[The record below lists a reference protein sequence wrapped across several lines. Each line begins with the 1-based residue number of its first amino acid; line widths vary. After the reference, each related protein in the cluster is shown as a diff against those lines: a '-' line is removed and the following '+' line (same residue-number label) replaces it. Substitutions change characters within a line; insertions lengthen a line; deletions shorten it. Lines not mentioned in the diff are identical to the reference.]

1 MSDSNVGGRKNRNIR
16 DNLFIV
22 YGIINYAIKED
33 IDVDMN
39 LYDLAK
45 CFDAMWYEE
54 TMNDLWDVG
63 LQDDKFSL
71 ISQMNKTCQIA
82 VKTPVGISERFVME
96 EIEMQGSVFGPM
108 KCSVQID
115 TLGRDCYR
123 DREGLFLYKNM
134 VFVPP
139 LGMID
144 DVGSFAKCGVDSLKT
159 NAIINAKI
167 ESKKLEF
174 GPSKCFNIHIGKN
187 SSKCQ
192 SLKVHNSDINRRS
205 YETYLGDVV
214 CNSGSNNLNINN
226 KVNQGIG
233 AISQIISMLNQV
245 SLGHYYFEIAV
256 IMRDS
261 MLVSKLLSNS
271 EIWYNITKDQYKK
284 LERIDE
290 SFLRKIF
297 NVAISVPKESLF
309 IESACL
315 PLKYLIKIRRLMFLW
330 HILHLDQK
338 ELLFK
343 FYLAQSMV
351 CHKDDWVEQV
361 RKDRVD
367 LDLQLSD
374 KEISSM
380 SKEKFRELVKMKT
393 KIIAIKYLNEQKTK
407 HSKSSHLN
415 LSNLTPAEYLK
426 SKNLSKEE
434 VQTLFKLRFRMINV
448 KQNFKSSHK
457 ENIWCRTCYLFPE
470 SQQHLTIC
478 SAIKSRMKHL
488 INFSELDHQ
497 MIFQNVERQEKF
509 TKNYLLILKARE
521 EMIAENESSN

>member
-1 MSDSNVGGRKNRNIR
+1 
-16 DNLFIV
+16 
-22 YGIINYAIKED
+22 
-33 IDVDMN
+33 
-39 LYDLAK
+39 
-45 CFDAMWYEE
+45 
-54 TMNDLWDVG
+54 
-63 LQDDKFSL
+63 
-71 ISQMNKTCQIA
+71 
-82 VKTPVGISERFVME
+82 ME
-96 EIEMQGSVFGPM
+96 
-108 KCSVQID
+108 CSVQID

-271 EIWYNITKDQYKK
+271 EIFIILPKISTKSWRG
-284 LERIDE
+284 LM
-290 SFLRKIF
+290 
-297 NVAISVPKESLF
+297 NLF
-309 IESACL
+309 
-315 PLKYLIKIRRLMFLW
+315 
-330 HILHLDQK
+330 
-338 ELLFK
+338 
-343 FYLAQSMV
+343 
-351 CHKDDWVEQV
+351 
-361 RKDRVD
+361 
-367 LDLQLSD
+367 
-374 KEISSM
+374 
-380 SKEKFRELVKMKT
+380 
-393 KIIAIKYLNEQKTK
+393 
-407 HSKSSHLN
+407 
-415 LSNLTPAEYLK
+415 
-426 SKNLSKEE
+426 
-434 VQTLFKLRFRMINV
+434 
-448 KQNFKSSHK
+448 
-457 ENIWCRTCYLFPE
+457 
-470 SQQHLTIC
+470 
-478 SAIKSRMKHL
+478 
-488 INFSELDHQ
+488 
-497 MIFQNVERQEKF
+497 
-509 TKNYLLILKARE
+509 
-521 EMIAENESSN
+521 